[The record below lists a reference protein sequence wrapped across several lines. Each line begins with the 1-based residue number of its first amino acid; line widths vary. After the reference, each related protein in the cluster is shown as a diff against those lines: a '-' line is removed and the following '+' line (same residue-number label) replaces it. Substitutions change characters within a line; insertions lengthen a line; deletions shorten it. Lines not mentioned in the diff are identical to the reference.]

1 MLENVDVVIAGGAVT
16 GSSIAY
22 QLALQSQGR
31 LKILVVEPDP
41 TYQFSASALSA
52 GSIRQQFSTAI
63 NIDISL
69 YGISFLRDIGNHLA
83 VEGSVPDVGLH
94 EGGYLYLATHGG
106 AKLLGEINAI
116 QNSRGANITLYDQ
129 QGLLQQFPWLNA
141 SDLAAGSWGR
151 TGEGWFDGY
160 GLCQAFKR
168 KALSLGVKY
177 RQARVVGVSQ
187 VAGTITK
194 VQFDHGDPVGCGYLV
209 NCAGASGAR
218 TLAEK
223 MGFPIPVYAKKRC
236 VFPFSCQQELQN
248 FPLLIDT
255 SGVWTR
261 PEGKDFIAGYSPA
274 DLDTADHSKDFEVD
288 WPLFEEVI
296 WPALAA
302 RVPAFEAIRPGRAWA
317 GHYDM
322 CLLDHNALVGLL
334 PGVTNGVIAAG
345 FSGHGLQQSPAIG
358 RGIAELIIH
367 GAYTSLNLSQL
378 GCERL
383 VAGKP
388 MLERNVI

>member
-367 GAYTSLNLSQL
+367 GAYTSLDLSQL

>member
-52 GSIRQQFSTAI
+52 GSIRQQFSTSI

-141 SDLAAGSWGR
+141 GDLAAGSWGR

-236 VFPFSCQQELQN
+236 VFPFSCQQEIQN

>member
-1 MLENVDVVIAGGAVT
+1 MLENVDVMIAGGAVT

-94 EGGYLYLATHGG
+94 EGGYLFLATHGG

-194 VQFDHGDPVGCGYLV
+194 VQFDHCDPVGCGYLV

-236 VFPFSCQQELQN
+236 VFPFSCQQEIQN

-367 GAYTSLNLSQL
+367 GAYTSLDLSQL

-383 VAGKP
+383 VAGRP
-388 MLERNVI
+388 ILERNVI